1 MTIDEIEAALRFDV
15 YVVVSEHG
23 ELGVRKLCSDAGLIA
38 AKAMAGVSDTDFIE
52 SVANEGW
59 VGTCPEWTGFL
70 PVVTTPTDSGLGLD
84 QLEFILEHASPLAS

>member
-1 MTIDEIEAALRFDV
+1 MTVDEIEAALRFDV

-23 ELGVRKLCSDAGLIA
+23 ELDVRKLCSDAGLIA
-38 AKAMAGVSDTDFIE
+38 AKAMAGVDDHDFIE

-70 PVVTTPTDSGLGLD
+70 PVVTTPCGAGLGLD
-84 QLEFILEHASPLAS
+84 QLEFILAESTK